1 MLSKR
6 IIPCLDVKNGRVVKG
21 TNFIALRDAGDPV
34 ECAKAYNEAGADEL
48 VFLDISATVEGR
60 GTMVDMVKRVA
71 EQVFIPFTVGGGIR
85 SLEDI
90 REILNAGADKI
101 SLNSSA
107 VKEPDLVRRASEKF
121 GSQCVVVAID
131 VRERKGGKI
140 RIASTDT
147 SFSGIDET
155 ASEADNDKFPS
166 GYEVVV
172 AGGTKPTGLDAVA
185 WAKQVEALGAGEIL
199 LTSLDRDGTKSGF
212 DNVITRAVADA
223 VSIPVIAS
231 GGAGK
236 MEDFYDGIVDGGADA
251 VLAASLFH
259 FGEIKIGDLKA
270 YLAGKGIAVRT
281 MTPALQL
288 WQSLKKD
295 AQGLVPVV
303 VVEDGTKEVLM
314 VAYMDYEALAA
325 TLDTKIMHYHSR
337 SRNELWKKGETS
349 GHYQHVKKAFLDCDR
364 DTLLFYCDQ
373 EGAACHTG
381 NHSCFFTEIGL

>member
-60 GTMVDMVKRVA
+60 GTVVDMVKSVA

-101 SLNSSA
+101 SLNSAA
-107 VKEPDLVRRASEKF
+107 VKDPELVRRASERF

-131 VRERKGGKI
+131 VRGRNGGQI
-140 RIASTDT
+140 RIAGTDAD
-147 SFSGIDET
+147 FKGIDEN
-155 ASEADNDKFPS
+155 ASEEDNSKFPS

-172 AGGTKPTGLDAVA
+172 AGGTKATGLDALE
-185 WAKQVEALGAGEIL
+185 WAKKVEELGAGEIL

-212 DNVITRAVADA
+212 DNVITRMIADA

-251 VLAASLFH
+251 VLASVVVGKAVHDLFQLTGLLADAGH
-259 FGEIKIGDLKA
+259 FHQISGPAVVALQRLVQRARLGDG
-270 YLAGKGIAVRT
+270 LAGALIQIGVLALPGGFRQRLHAVVQRQ
-281 MTPALQL
+281 AR
-288 WQSLKKD
+288 
-295 AQGLVPVV
+295 A
-303 VVEDGTKEVLM
+303 EDQRH
-314 VAYMDYEALAA
+314 LAA
-325 TLDTKIMHYHSR
+325 KAGQFRRIKPTFYL
-337 SRNELWKKGETS
+337 S
-349 GHYQHVKKAFLDCDR
+349 GHLSN
-364 DTLLFYCDQ
+364 LL
-373 EGAACHTG
+373 
-381 NHSCFFTEIGL
+381 N

>member
-60 GTMVDMVKRVA
+60 GTVVDMVKRVA

-131 VRERKGGKI
+131 VRERTGGKI

-325 TLDTKIMHYHSR
+325 TMDTKIMHYHSR

-364 DTLLFYCDQ
+364 DTLLFYCEQ

-381 NHSCFFTEIGL
+381 NHSCFFTEIEL